1 MVDDERLIYTALSQT
16 AILTILVN
24 HLIARGAVDR
34 EKLIVE
40 LYDLLA
46 RTGSDPAANTRQ
58 GPIKHL
64 ISNLEN
70 DLGV

>member
-1 MVDDERLIYTALSQT
+1 MADDKRLINTAVSQT
-16 AILTILVN
+16 AILTILIN

-34 EKLIVE
+34 EKFIVE

-46 RTGSDPAANTRQ
+46 LTGSDPAANTTQ
-58 GPIKHL
+58 APIKHL

-70 DLGV
+70 GLGV